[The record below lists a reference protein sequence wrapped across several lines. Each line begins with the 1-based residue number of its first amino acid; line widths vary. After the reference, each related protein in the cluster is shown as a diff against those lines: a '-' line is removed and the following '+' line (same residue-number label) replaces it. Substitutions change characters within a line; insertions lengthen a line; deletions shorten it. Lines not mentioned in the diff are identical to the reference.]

1 VFCPTHSQPHDPV
14 ARRHLRVSAGQ
25 AIEGFIGSGDKLESS
40 EVLQEIREVNLAY
53 LLLAQ
58 RLVRENQLEAMFRL
72 GVSKEIA
79 DILAKL
85 TPAQLVKLAASNM
98 VLCRFRFD
106 DHALLST
113 LTHTAK
119 SHDMQQIHA
128 AILLARQPVES
139 LN

>member
-1 VFCPTHSQPHDPV
+1 M
-14 ARRHLRVSAGQ
+14 
-25 AIEGFIGSGDKLESS
+25 ESS

-58 RLVRENQLEAMFRL
+58 RLVRENHLEAMFRL

-139 LN
+139 IN

>member
-1 VFCPTHSQPHDPV
+1 MP
-14 ARRHLRVSAGQ
+14 VSAGQ
-25 AIEGFIGSGDKLESS
+25 AVDGNIGSGENLENS
-40 EVLQEIREVNLAY
+40 EILQEIREVNLAY

-79 DILAKL
+79 DILVKL

-106 DHALLST
+106 DHTLLST

-128 AILLARQPVES
+128 AILLARQPVEAI
-139 LN
+139 N

>member
-1 VFCPTHSQPHDPV
+1 MVGLPVAHALNDPV
-14 ARRHLRVSAGQ
+14 AGHAGKRWTRGRQ
-25 AIEGFIGSGDKLESS
+25 VLVAGIKLESS

-106 DHALLST
+106 DHALLSS

>member
-1 VFCPTHSQPHDPV
+1 MEE
-14 ARRHLRVSAGQ
+14 VS
-25 AIEGFIGSGDKLESS
+25 GFLD
-40 EVLQEIREVNLAY
+40 EIREVNLAY

-58 RLVRENQLEAMFRL
+58 QLVHENKLEAMYRL
-72 GVSKEIA
+72 GVDNEIA
-79 DILAKL
+79 GIIAKL

-113 LTHTAK
+113 LTHNTK
-119 SHDMQQIHA
+119 GHDMQQMHA

-139 LN
+139 FN

>member
-1 VFCPTHSQPHDPV
+1 MAGKRRTSDRRVF
-14 ARRHLRVSAGQ
+14 
-25 AIEGFIGSGDKLESS
+25 GSGEKLESS

-58 RLVRENQLEAMFRL
+58 RLVRENQVEAMFRL

-85 TPAQLVKLAASNM
+85 TSAQLVKLAASNM